1 MVTREGGNAFAGD
14 FSGISR
20 SVEERLQ
27 EMDIRETFG
36 LHWIPFF
43 SQVIIILIVFVIL
56 KKFAFG
62 PVLAMLEE
70 RKARIEDGIK
80 NLEKIKNDLEAA
92 EARAQELIDKAN
104 EKAERMV
111 GDAQESAAA
120 LAARGRADAANE
132 ANQII
137 EKAREAARLDQER
150 MTAELKRD
158 FGRLVIETTSKVT
171 GKVLTAEDQDRI
183 NRETAGQVSL

>member
-1 MVTREGGNAFAGD
+1 ME
-14 FSGISR
+14 IL
-20 SVEERLQ
+20 EK
-27 EMDIRETFG
+27 FG

-43 SQVIIILIVFVIL
+43 SQVIIILIVFIIL

-70 RKARIEDGIK
+70 RKTRIEEGVK

-92 EARAQELIDKAN
+92 EARAQELIDGAN
-104 EKAERMV
+104 TKAERMV

-120 LAARGRADAANE
+120 LAERGRVEASNE
-132 ANQII
+132 ASQII
-137 EKAREAARLDQER
+137 EKAREAAKLDQER
-150 MTAELKRD
+150 MAAELKRD
-158 FGRLVIETTSKVT
+158 FGRLVVETTSKVT